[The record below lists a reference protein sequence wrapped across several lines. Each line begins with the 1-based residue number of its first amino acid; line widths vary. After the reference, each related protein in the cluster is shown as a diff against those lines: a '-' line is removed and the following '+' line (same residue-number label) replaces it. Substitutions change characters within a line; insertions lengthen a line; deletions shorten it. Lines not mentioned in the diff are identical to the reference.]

1 MFQASDRVEVCVEG
15 AGPDECVPGRI
26 QCPRAA
32 QPHQDIW
39 RTRVGATNVRNP
51 EHRRQGL
58 EAEHAIQGRLPS
70 EPHCYPV
77 AVEGKATRIILQ

>member
-1 MFQASDRVEVCVEG
+1 M
-15 AGPDECVPGRI
+15 
-26 QCPRAA
+26 
-32 QPHQDIW
+32 
-39 RTRVGATNVRNP
+39 RNP

-58 EAEHAIQGRLPS
+58 EAEHALQGRLPS